1 MFTNTP
7 QQRDSD
13 EPLGKKIALRE
24 LEILFSQQ
32 WYSTV
37 FTYIKATLEHSDL
50 WGKKKI
56 PKARISVFEMI
67 SNTVKIT
74 NSSNSMQIKL
84 EL

>member
-7 QQRDSD
+7 QQSD
-13 EPLGKKIALRE
+13 NNEPLGKKIALRE

-37 FTYIKATLEHSDL
+37 FTYIKATLKHSDL

-56 PKARISVFEMI
+56 PKVRISVFEMI

>member
-7 QQRDSD
+7 QQRNSN
-13 EPLGKKIALRE
+13 EPLGKKIALRGTGDS
-24 LEILFSQQ
+24 LFS
-32 WYSTV
+32 TV
-37 FTYIKATLEHSDL
+37 IQHSFHVHR
-50 WGKKKI
+50 GNSKTFRSMREKKI